1 MEPEENFDNYQLPY
15 MNANLVL
22 GSSFFG
28 AHLNLLYAIS
38 VHSIKLH
45 SASMFKTTKNYGLP
59 QTTYYEAKRI
69 VGHIRL

>member
-1 MEPEENFDNYQLPY
+1 

-22 GSSFFG
+22 GTSFFG

-59 QTTYYEAKRI
+59 QTTDYEAKRI

>member
-1 MEPEENFDNYQLPY
+1 

-22 GSSFFG
+22 GTSVFG

-45 SASMFKTTKNYGLP
+45 SASMFKTTKIYGFR
-59 QTTYYEAKRI
+59 QTTDSEAKSI
-69 VGHIRL
+69 VL